1 MVSRDNLQ
9 VHSVDEDISP
19 VQQEQDDEK
28 EKQLNRHMT
37 PKSFTPTTTDFES
50 NSTPYRQST
59 TDQLPRRISQ
69 QRKKIIMIESE
80 DSL

>member
-37 PKSFTPTTTDFES
+37 PKSFTPTTDFES
-50 NSTPYRQST
+50 DSTPYRQST

-69 QRKKIIMIESE
+69 QRKKIIMI
-80 DSL
+80 